1 MDNKINLKSYISS
14 LIVLFALMI
23 LTYILTFVIP
33 SGEYARIINADGNE
47 IIDIESE
54 FKFVEGG
61 IPFWKWV
68 LSPILVLTTSG
79 SFTIIAV
86 IILLLV
92 IGAIFGPLTDSN
104 IIKYLIDKIAYKYGK
119 KKYKI

>member
-104 IIKYLIDKIAYKYGK
+104 IIKYLAIRANFLQNRRF
-119 KKYKI
+119 